1 MGDGTQSCY
10 TPFPIWNQA
19 VRSNPFLTVACWP
32 EYRFLRRQVRWSGI
46 PISWRIFQFVVIH
59 TAKGFSIVN
68 EAKVDVFL
76 EIPCFFYYPTDIGNL
91 IFGSTASSKP
101 NLYIWNFSVHAL
113 LKPSL
118 KDFEHY
124 LASMWNKRNCVVVW
138 TFFGIALFWNWNEN
152 WPFP

>member
-1 MGDGTQSCY
+1 MSG
-10 TPFPIWNQA
+10 
-19 VRSNPFLTVACWP
+19 SNCWFLTCM
-32 EYRFLRRQVRWSGI
+32 QVS
-46 PISWRIFQFVVIH
+46 QETDKVVWYSHVFKNFPQYMIH
-59 TAKGFSIVN
+59 IAKGFSIVN

-91 IFGSTASSKP
+91 IFRSTASSKP

-124 LASMWNKRNCVVVW
+124 LASM
-138 TFFGIALFWNWNEN
+138 
-152 WPFP
+152 